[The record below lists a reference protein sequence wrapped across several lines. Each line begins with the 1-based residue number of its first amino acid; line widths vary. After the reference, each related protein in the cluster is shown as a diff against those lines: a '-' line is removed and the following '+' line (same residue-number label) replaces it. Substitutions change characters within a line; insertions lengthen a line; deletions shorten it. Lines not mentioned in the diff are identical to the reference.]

1 MPNEFRQLSEK
12 TILKY

>member
-12 TILKY
+12 TILRY